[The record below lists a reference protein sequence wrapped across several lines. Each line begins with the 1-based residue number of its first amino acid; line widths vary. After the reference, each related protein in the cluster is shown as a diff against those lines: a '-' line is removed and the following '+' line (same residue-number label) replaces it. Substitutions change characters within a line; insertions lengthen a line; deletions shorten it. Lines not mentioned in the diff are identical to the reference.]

1 MFRIAL
7 LLPLMPVIAL
17 AATTGPSHRGDIDD
31 RQATPAESTR
41 LAASKKNEPA
51 ITGVL
56 DATAH
61 GEVPKDAA
69 IRIRQPDASP
79 LSTDLARQ
87 FAAELSTRGY
97 RSGRGSD
104 HYVLEFRLSSD
115 SIDPDPSARLRF
127 EDNSLMLRMW
137 LRERPAKRTVIRLRL
152 IIVEVTAPDGELV
165 WIARASTIRAPVDP
179 YELAA
184 LLIPALTEQLGET
197 VYGQKVQ

>member
-7 LLPLMPVIAL
+7 LLPLLPAIAL
-17 AATTGPSHRGDIDD
+17 AATPGPGRPGDIED

-41 LAASKKNEPA
+41 LAASDRDETA

-61 GEVPKDAA
+61 GEVPKGAA

-97 RSGRGSD
+97 RPGPGSGNYRLDFRLGSD
-104 HYVLEFRLSSD
+104 PL
-115 SIDPDPSARLRF
+115 DPDPSVRLRF

-137 LRERPAKRTVIRLRL
+137 LREGSVKRVEIHPRL
-152 IIVEVTAPDGELV
+152 IIVEVSAPDGELV
-165 WIARASTIRAPVDP
+165 WIARASTIRAPADP

-184 LLIPALTEQLGET
+184 LLIPALSEHLGET
-197 VYGQKVQ
+197 VYGLKVR